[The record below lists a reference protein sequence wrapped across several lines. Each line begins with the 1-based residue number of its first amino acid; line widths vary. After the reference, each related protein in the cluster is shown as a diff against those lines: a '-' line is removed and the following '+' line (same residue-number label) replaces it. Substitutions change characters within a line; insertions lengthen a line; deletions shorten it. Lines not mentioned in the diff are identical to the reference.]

1 MRTWPDDNGD
11 AIERHVQQLRP
22 RNRSTIRV
30 YRCILLGF
38 QQFVQQCNDFTAIS
52 PATIEAWL
60 HNRANCWPMHLVLH
74 RARIVDRFL
83 DYLASERSIP
93 GNPLE
98 QLRVRYG
105 QRAGAPIMRA
115 LLAADSA
122 QALEAQRPW
131 PRFASFLGNFMREH
145 IERMQVL
152 GHRYATETARFLR
165 FDRFLQRRL
174 DLADQPLAVL
184 LQQWSAESPTLN
196 HASECQQVGR
206 SLAKAWQRIDPS
218 VELPKV
224 DRRLSRLLVR
234 QRRRPYI
241 YTPQE
246 VCRLL
251 DTARAFA
258 CPRSPLRPLTL
269 YTMIV
274 LAYCAGL
281 RLGEFVRLTLD
292 DVHLDTGEIAIRETK
307 FFKSRTLPLT
317 DSVMAALRDY
327 LEARR
332 RAGASQDGSSGLF
345 WRGPDPAASYS
356 YVMAEHLLV
365 SVLRRA
371 GLKPEKGCVGPRIHD
386 LRHAFVVNRMLA
398 WYREGINPQAR
409 LPYLATYLGHKDI
422 NSTLVY
428 LTVTQEL
435 LQQASERFRAY
446 AAHSL
451 HAAEGGSQ

>member
-1 MRTWPDDNGD
+1 
-11 AIERHVQQLRP
+11 
-22 RNRSTIRV
+22 
-30 YRCILLGF
+30 
-38 QQFVQQCNDFTAIS
+38 
-52 PATIEAWL
+52 
-60 HNRANCWPMHLVLH
+60 MHLVLN
-74 RARIVDRFL
+74 RARMVDRFL
-83 DYLASERSIP
+83 DFLASEGSIP

-105 QRAGAPIMRA
+105 QRAGAPIVRA

-122 QALEAQRPW
+122 VALEAQRPV
-131 PRFASFLGNFMREH
+131 PRFASFLGRCMREH
-145 IERMQVL
+145 VERMQIL
-152 GHRYATETARFLR
+152 GYRYATETARFLR
-165 FDRFLQRRL
+165 FDRFLQRRP
-174 DLADQPLAVL
+174 DLADQPPAVL
-184 LQQWSAESPTLN
+184 LQQWAAESPTLN
-196 HASECQQVGR
+196 HACECQQVGR
-206 SLAKAWQRIDPS
+206 GLAKAWQRFDPS
-218 VELPKV
+218 VELPKL
-224 DRRLSRLLVR
+224 DRRLARQLAQ
-234 QRRRPYI
+234 QRRHPYI

-246 VCRLL
+246 VRHLL
-251 DTARAFA
+251 DTAREFPS
-258 CPRSPLRPLTL
+258 PRSPLRPLTL

-292 DVHLDTGEIAIRETK
+292 DVHLDVGEIAIRETK

-345 WRGPDPAASYS
+345 WRGPDAAESYS
-356 YVMAEHLLV
+356 YVMVEHLLV

-371 GLKPEKGCVGPRIHD
+371 GLKPEKGRVGPRIHD
-386 LRHAFVVNRMLA
+386 LRHAFVVNRMLS
-398 WYREGINPQAR
+398 WYREGVDPQAR

-435 LQQASERFRAY
+435 LQQASERFRTF
-446 AAHSL
+446 AAHTL
-451 HAAEGGSQ
+451 RATEGDLQ